1 MCSLQLDQF
10 NSDPLYSKTLKY
22 WIDEWISFSDEVK
35 NGTIGIDI
43 VNIRVVLLDVINEY
57 ELNKFESDNN
67 RKVYLKL
74 IENLISEKHMKLY
87 RDELLILKGK
97 LEKKDGQAA
106 YVIAKELSKKIAKE
120 NFAQMLFDELLVII
134 EKKSF
139 SKKDRV
145 KIKNLT
151 KDIIIDLVTSG
162 RNVEDIENLLSD
174 LFQTYI
180 VQGEKIHI
188 LFKYTPAEL
197 SPKQAKD
204 YIDNLGM
211 RDILKIFRQNLIAQE
226 SNYLFIFPVWG
237 IIAPFS
243 KDDNDTIFGFHVYDP
258 SREKNFQMITG
269 LTKRLTQE
277 NTKKILKIYMAVDVM
292 Y

>member
-139 SKKDRV
+139 SKK
-145 KIKNLT
+145 
-151 KDIIIDLVTSG
+151 
-162 RNVEDIENLLSD
+162 IEL
-174 LFQTYI
+174 
-180 VQGEKIHI
+180 K
-188 LFKYTPAEL
+188 
-197 SPKQAKD
+197 
-204 YIDNLGM
+204 
-211 RDILKIFRQNLIAQE
+211 LKI
-226 SNYLFIFPVWG
+226 
-237 IIAPFS
+237 
-243 KDDNDTIFGFHVYDP
+243 
-258 SREKNFQMITG
+258 
-269 LTKRLTQE
+269 
-277 NTKKILKIYMAVDVM
+277 
-292 Y
+292 